1 MPSLPLR
8 TWLEID
14 RAALRHN
21 LAAIR
26 QRVGPGPQLI
36 AAVKANAYGHG
47 MIPVAREAL
56 AAGAA
61 VLGVADLDELRV
73 LRRAE
78 IAAPVL
84 LFDPA
89 LAEELPE
96 IVALGG
102 WVTLSTYAEA
112 ARLDRIAKKAGR
124 IAEAHLK
131 VDTGMGRVGL
141 APELAVGELKRIAR
155 LSHVR
160 VGAAYSHFAS
170 ADSDPALTGQQ
181 LAAFR
186 LFRAEFP
193 QLPWHFANSPA
204 LLRDPA
210 AFRASAY
217 VRAGLA
223 LYGLPPRPADRKL
236 LRPVLAW
243 KARITLV
250 RQLEKGATVSYGA
263 TYRLPRAE
271 RLATVAVGYGDGY
284 PRSLSNRASVLVGG
298 LRCPIRGRVTM
309 DQIVI
314 DVSRVPATKARA
326 GTEVVLLGR
335 QGRQEIT
342 ADELA
347 RHAET
352 ISYEIVTR
360 TAERLPRLYS

>member
-1 MPSLPLR
+1 MSSLPLR
-8 TWLEID
+8 TWLQID

-21 LAAIR
+21 LAVIGKR
-26 QRVGPGPQLI
+26 IGSGPKII

-47 MIPVAREAL
+47 MIAVAREAL

-61 VLGVADLDELRV
+61 VLGVADLDELRA

-89 LAEELPE
+89 LAAELPE
-96 IVALGG
+96 IVALDG
-102 WVTLSTYAEA
+102 WVTLSTYEEA
-112 ARLDRIAKKAGR
+112 ARLDRAARKAGR
-124 IAEAHLK
+124 IAEAHFK

-141 APELAVGELKRIAR
+141 TPALAVRELQRILR
-155 LSHVR
+155 LTHVR
-160 VGAAYSHFAS
+160 VLAVYSHFAS
-170 ADSDPALTGQQ
+170 ADSDPAFTRRQ

-186 LFRAEFP
+186 VVRREFP
-193 QLPWHFANSPA
+193 EMPWHFANSPA

-223 LYGLPPRPADRKL
+223 LYGIPPRPADRARYR

-243 KARITLV
+243 KARVTLV
-250 RQLEKGATVSYGA
+250 RPLEKGATVSYGA
-263 TYRLPRAE
+263 TYRLSRAE
-271 RLATVAVGYGDGY
+271 RLATIAVGYGDGY
-284 PRSLSNRASVLVGG
+284 PRALSNRASVLIGG
-298 LRCPIRGRVTM
+298 RRCPIRGRVTM
-309 DQIVI
+309 DQIVV
-314 DVSRVPATKARA
+314 DVSRVPRARA
-326 GTEVVLLGR
+326 GDEVVLLGR
-335 QGRQEIT
+335 QGKEEIT

-347 RHAET
+347 RHAGT

-360 TAERLPRLYS
+360 LAERLPRLYS

>member
-1 MPSLPLR
+1 MPTTPLR

-26 QRVGPGPQLI
+26 KRIGTGPQVI
-36 AAVKANAYGHG
+36 AAVKANGYGHG

-61 VLGVADLDELRV
+61 VLGVADLDELRA

-89 LAEELPE
+89 LAGEFPE
-96 IVALGG
+96 IVSLDG
-102 WVTLSTYAEA
+102 WVTLSTYREA
-112 ARLDRIAKKAGR
+112 AGLDRAAKKAGR

-141 APELAVGELKRIAR
+141 APALAAAELKRILR
-155 LSHVR
+155 LRHVR
-160 VGAAYSHFAS
+160 IMAIYSHFAS
-170 ADSDPALTGQQ
+170 ADSDPVLTRRQ
-181 LAAFR
+181 LAAFGEVR
-186 LFRAEFP
+186 QAFP
-193 QLPWHFANSPA
+193 TLPWHFANSPA
-204 LLRDPA
+204 LLHEPK
-210 AFRASAY
+210 AFRGSAY

-223 LYGLPPRPADRKL
+223 LYGLPPRPTDRAV
-236 LRPVLAW
+236 LRPVLSW

-250 RQLEKGATVSYGA
+250 RPLEKGATVSYGA

-271 RLATVAVGYGDGY
+271 RLATIAVGYGDGY
-284 PRSLSNRASVLVGG
+284 PRMLSNRASVLVGG
-298 LRCPIRGRVTM
+298 RRCPIRGRVTM
-309 DQIVI
+309 DQIVV
-314 DVSRVPATKARA
+314 DVSRVPGGLARA
-326 GTEVVLLGR
+326 GAEVVLLGR

-360 TAERLPRLYS
+360 TADRLPRLYL